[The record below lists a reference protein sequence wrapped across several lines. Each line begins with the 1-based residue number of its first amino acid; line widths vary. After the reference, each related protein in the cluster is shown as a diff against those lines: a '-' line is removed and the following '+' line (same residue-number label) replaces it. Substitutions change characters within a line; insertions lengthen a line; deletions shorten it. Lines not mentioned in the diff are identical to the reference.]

1 MQKEDTPTVLIVH
14 QWTYK
19 GGKKERAKLLS
30 KEKVET
36 CKGKQDNVD
45 VYEKRRCFASLL
57 LYLEK

>member
-19 GGKKERAKLLS
+19 GGKKEGAKLFS

-36 CKGKQDNVD
+36 CKGKS
-45 VYEKRRCFASLL
+45 KTMWMCTRREDALL
-57 LYLEK
+57 LCFCM